1 MIVGVRTNHWIA
13 RVGVW
18 VDVYLG
24 TFKGGSESPQ
34 PALGYLRFF
43 DTDSQP
49 FIQSAAESIPKVDAL
64 NKTDGI

>member
-1 MIVGVRTNHWIA
+1 M
-13 RVGVW
+13 GVW
-18 VDVYLG
+18 VNVYLG
-24 TFKGGSESPQ
+24 TFKGGSESSQ